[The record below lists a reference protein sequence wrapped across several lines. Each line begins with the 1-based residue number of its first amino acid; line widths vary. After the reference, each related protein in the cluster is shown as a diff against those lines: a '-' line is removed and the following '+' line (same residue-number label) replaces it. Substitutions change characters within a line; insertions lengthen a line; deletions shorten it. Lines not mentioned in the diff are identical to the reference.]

1 MGGWESAQLQW
12 LSEKEQERM
21 RREDPV
27 MALLED
33 LQLADKDKEEMVYEY
48 IGDTGGLAELALM
61 GDEDLEC
68 LMEDMELDGL
78 EMEAFRAAVTELR
91 VEYDVE

>member
-1 MGGWESAQLQW
+1 
-12 LSEKEQERM
+12 M

-48 IGDTGGLAELALM
+48 IGDTGGLAELALLT
-61 GDEDLEC
+61 DEDLEC

-78 EMEAFRAAVTELR
+78 EMEVFRAAVMELR
-91 VEYDVE
+91 VEYD